1 MDEACNY
8 KIHNKGKPMPKLT
21 NENLKEFLEE
31 IWELCINI
39 DLALE
44 EDELLK
50 SAKKVLKKWG
60 IKVGE

>member
-1 MDEACNY
+1 
-8 KIHNKGKPMPKLT
+8 MPKLT

-50 SAKKVLKKWG
+50 SAKKVLRRWG